1 MIEILEYIKKLDESG
16 NYRLADKL
24 DSEVRK
30 IYAQTLGQTLGQTP
44 DIPNYSDFLLKQ
56 MIQNQMTPKKD
67 TDTLSPTKNTDLA
80 TLKKQMNNHA
90 GQLANL
96 QRDTKKLKTNQDLLP
111 GLEGKVGKVSE
122 LADQFNT
129 DITNNTNDIS
139 DNTDDIK
146 FLLETN
152 ETPEE

>member
-1 MIEILEYIKKLDESG
+1 MIEILEHIKKLDESG

-24 DSEVRK
+24 DNEVRK
-30 IYAQTLGQTLGQTP
+30 IYAQTLGQTP
-44 DIPNYSDFLLKQ
+44 AIPNYSDFLLKQ

-129 DITNNTNDIS
+129 DITNNTNDIA

-152 ETPEE
+152 EAPEE

>member
-1 MIEILEYIKKLDESG
+1 MIEILEHIKKLDESG

-24 DSEVRK
+24 DNEVRK
-30 IYAQTLGQTLGQTP
+30 IYAQTLGQTP
-44 DIPNYSDFLLKQ
+44 AIPNYSDFLLKQ

-129 DITNNTNDIS
+129 DITNNTNDIA
-139 DNTDDIK
+139 DNTNDIK